1 MVKFTNN
8 VDPISTS
15 QITTITTF
23 EDIDDANIT
32 NLSATTLDIS
42 EGINSEGLIRANE
55 AAFES
60 IILGDL
66 KIQNNIISLSEE
78 SILDEIILNA
88 NKITLSSDGADINL
102 AKISTNELE
111 ISDSLITLSLENAE
125 TSVDRGIFFNYPV
138 SISTDPSGFRSGFI
152 GMNSDN
158 IFRLVTGISTITDN
172 NFYNNGVFT
181 LGTLEIGSLL
191 INNINNNSSSNNLT
205 ISTSGNLNLLSTDND
220 NSVIIGNGLDSKT
233 VINSNLEIKGT
244 LEAETFAF
252 FNSNV
257 STYARKNLL
266 LFLDNSVKIDNISE
280 SNGIYTLT
288 LNEDRVFASGGY
300 IYFEGVD
307 INNTTNQTYLDKFNG
322 IHTIL
327 NVSDDFLSITI
338 ELESGL
344 DIPSFSDDVY
354 ALIGSLNLE
363 SLTNNSGLSVLSYE
377 DSSKEL
383 REHKINYEYDS
394 NNYLDSS
401 WLFNRNLKTEN
412 TILLKINKIFYDNDN
427 EFSRIYVKDD
437 GELYFKN
444 NYNNEYKLTN
454 QDNDDIFNLNNW
466 AITNDEIVY
475 TFNKVSI
482 GGSTMSDEF
491 QLSVKG
497 DVEITGKLEALSG
510 NLVAN
515 NIDASG
521 SLSVNGFKSTN
532 INTQNLTIEDRNF
545 QIGYLDV
552 SLINS
557 VDEENNLIFSRID
570 HKLED
575 NTYIYFQNTNIYF
588 SNNNSIDGFRKV
600 NVITTNSIQIY
611 DDDGSTISDIKFLT
625 MNRVKY
631 IGLKNLVG
639 SDIINNIKTEFQG
652 DESIRVR
659 IFMLSAVTFKYSL
672 DAGYTYQD
680 YGDEI
685 VEDEDIFLGNNII
698 ISFLDTSN
706 LENGDYFEFDCC
718 PQYDQSAIDPNT
730 GENIEISEINFLG
743 EFGKIFP
750 SNELLDS
757 GFEIM
762 IRNPNSYIL
771 ESQKFSYY
779 YTDSNDKF
787 WRLTDT
793 LNIVG
798 SLNLKVDTSSINFGE
813 DEEITLTHVHDTGL
827 LLNQNKKLLY
837 GSLNEY
843 IYGDGSNL
851 FINSSNNL
859 NINSSDGIINIGNDN
874 VDTNINIGTS
884 ANARTITIGADESTK
899 VDINAQI
906 IDLDANGVL
915 ALDATG
921 GINIG
926 TTSDVAIDID
936 SSTLDIDA
944 SGDITI
950 DTTSNS
956 ATAININ
963 ASAGGID
970 IDANGVLALDGTG
983 GINIGTTSDVAIDI
997 DSSTLDIGA
1006 SGDITIDTTSNSGTA
1021 LTLTTN
1027 GGESE
1032 QILIMNNLGTNT
1044 AAININASAGGI
1056 DINANDVLA
1065 LDGAGGINI
1074 GTTTDVAIDIDAST
1088 LDIDASNVINI
1099 DTTNTSNGINIGTA
1113 TSGVPISIG
1122 HSTSEV
1128 TINDNLNIIGTMN
1141 AATGSTIGNLTLANG
1156 SITDSNGTISFGDGS
1171 ITNIGSVSCDSIR
1184 VDDSSNGLDI
1194 VFAGDSG
1201 LNKLSLTDNLADAL
1215 NITEGSNSYLKFIT
1229 TDSNEEIVFG
1239 KNSTF
1244 NSGITVTSGQT
1255 FSSDTVN
1262 IDGGSIDG
1270 TTIGSTSTSTGA
1282 FTTIS
1287 ASDLITA
1294 NGGVTVTSGQTFS
1307 SNSVDIDGGSID
1319 GTTIGSTS
1327 TSTGAFTTIS
1337 ASDLISANNGL
1348 TVATGQTF
1356 SSDSVD
1362 INGGTIDGVDIT
1374 MDSNNILDVSNGTL
1388 ITSLTQNLAIVE
1400 GASSNIDIGNF
1411 SFEAQTLTDGS
1422 ASLSG
1427 GVLSGLSRIDGDIN
1441 IGDTS
1446 SQLGFFGAIL
1456 TSKTEIDNLDSLG
1469 SSVLDTSSTPTND
1482 NLNDLREDIVLI
1494 HNKLDNLIDAL
1505 QSLGLI

>member
-1 MVKFTNN
+1 MGKFTNN
-8 VDPISTS
+8 VDPTSTS

-23 EDIDDANIT
+23 EDVDDANIT

-42 EGINSEGLIRANE
+42 EGINSEGLIRANDAE
-55 AAFES
+55 FS
-60 IILGDL
+60 SVKLGDL

-111 ISDSLITLSLENAE
+111 ITDSLITLALENTE
-125 TSVDRGIFFNYPV
+125 TNVDRGIFFNYPV
-138 SISTDPSGFRSGFI
+138 SILTDSSGFRSGFI

-158 IFRLVTGISTITDN
+158 IFRLVTGISSITDN
-172 NFYNNGVFT
+172 NFYNNSPSFT

-191 INNINNNSSSNNLT
+191 INNINSNSSSDNLT

-482 GGSTMSDEF
+482 GGSTMSDEV

-497 DVEITGKLEALSG
+497 DVEITGKLETLSG

-557 VDEENNLIFSRID
+557 VDQENNLIFSRID

-588 SNNNSIDGFRKV
+588 SNNNNSIDGFRKV
-600 NVITTNSIQIY
+600 NVITSTSIQIY

-659 IFMLSAVTFKYSL
+659 IFMLSAVTFKYSYRCRL
-672 DAGYTYQD
+672 Y
-680 YGDEI
+680 
-685 VEDEDIFLGNNII
+685 
-698 ISFLDTSN
+698 ISRLWRSN
-706 LENGDYFEFDCC
+706 C
-718 PQYDQSAIDPNT
+718 
-730 GENIEISEINFLG
+730 
-743 EFGKIFP
+743 
-750 SNELLDS
+750 
-757 GFEIM
+757 
-762 IRNPNSYIL
+762 
-771 ESQKFSYY
+771 
-779 YTDSNDKF
+779 
-787 WRLTDT
+787 
-793 LNIVG
+793 
-798 SLNLKVDTSSINFGE
+798 
-813 DEEITLTHVHDTGL
+813 
-827 LLNQNKKLLY
+827 
-837 GSLNEY
+837 
-843 IYGDGSNL
+843 
-851 FINSSNNL
+851 
-859 NINSSDGIINIGNDN
+859 
-874 VDTNINIGTS
+874 
-884 ANARTITIGADESTK
+884 
-899 VDINAQI
+899 
-906 IDLDANGVL
+906 
-915 ALDATG
+915 G
-921 GINIG
+921 G
-926 TTSDVAIDID
+926 
-936 SSTLDIDA
+936 
-944 SGDITI
+944 
-950 DTTSNS
+950 
-956 ATAININ
+956 
-963 ASAGGID
+963 
-970 IDANGVLALDGTG
+970 
-983 GINIGTTSDVAIDI
+983 
-997 DSSTLDIGA
+997 
-1006 SGDITIDTTSNSGTA
+1006 
-1021 LTLTTN
+1021 
-1027 GGESE
+1027 
-1032 QILIMNNLGTNT
+1032 
-1044 AAININASAGGI
+1044 
-1056 DINANDVLA
+1056 
-1065 LDGAGGINI
+1065 
-1074 GTTTDVAIDIDAST
+1074 
-1088 LDIDASNVINI
+1088 
-1099 DTTNTSNGINIGTA
+1099 
-1113 TSGVPISIG
+1113 
-1122 HSTSEV
+1122 
-1128 TINDNLNIIGTMN
+1128 
-1141 AATGSTIGNLTLANG
+1141 
-1156 SITDSNGTISFGDGS
+1156 
-1171 ITNIGSVSCDSIR
+1171 
-1184 VDDSSNGLDI
+1184 
-1194 VFAGDSG
+1194 
-1201 LNKLSLTDNLADAL
+1201 
-1215 NITEGSNSYLKFIT
+1215 
-1229 TDSNEEIVFG
+1229 
-1239 KNSTF
+1239 
-1244 NSGITVTSGQT
+1244 
-1255 FSSDTVN
+1255 
-1262 IDGGSIDG
+1262 
-1270 TTIGSTSTSTGA
+1270 
-1282 FTTIS
+1282 
-1287 ASDLITA
+1287 
-1294 NGGVTVTSGQTFS
+1294 
-1307 SNSVDIDGGSID
+1307 
-1319 GTTIGSTS
+1319 
-1327 TSTGAFTTIS
+1327 
-1337 ASDLISANNGL
+1337 
-1348 TVATGQTF
+1348 
-1356 SSDSVD
+1356 
-1362 INGGTIDGVDIT
+1362 
-1374 MDSNNILDVSNGTL
+1374 
-1388 ITSLTQNLAIVE
+1388 
-1400 GASSNIDIGNF
+1400 
-1411 SFEAQTLTDGS
+1411 
-1422 ASLSG
+1422 
-1427 GVLSGLSRIDGDIN
+1427 
-1441 IGDTS
+1441 
-1446 SQLGFFGAIL
+1446 
-1456 TSKTEIDNLDSLG
+1456 
-1469 SSVLDTSSTPTND
+1469 
-1482 NLNDLREDIVLI
+1482 
-1494 HNKLDNLIDAL
+1494 
-1505 QSLGLI
+1505 